1 MWVKSFWTTY
11 GFSSKNLLPSGL
23 FISAVHNAG
32 LSTLTSTPMN
42 CGPALRTLLDR
53 PKNEKLLFLLPVGHA
68 AEEATVPHIE
78 RKGIDDGLMVMVD

>member
-1 MWVKSFWTTY
+1 MCHCVLCLNCPFLS
-11 GFSSKNLLPSGL
+11 LSGL

-42 CGPALRTLLDR
+42 CGPALRNLLDR

-68 AEEATVPHIE
+68 AEEAKVPQIE